1 MSVLPIEVPSGS
13 SKTWGSSNPFWSSQ
27 YSHWKWHLDHLRLWD
42 HLQSFWIITDN
53 TSMNKILFHPIL
65 RLKRLCGW
73 IGYLRPDQ
81 ILDHLMVK
89 RTMLPPGCQGE
100 RPRREDRRSSTPPSS
115 LLATGPSC
123 TLLTAQLR
131 SNQPSRLLL
140 LQEINIQFFIRSEL
154 KKY

>member
-13 SKTWGSSNPFWSSQ
+13 SKTWGLSNPFWSSQ

-65 RLKRLCGW
+65 RLKRFCGW

-89 RTMLPPGCQGE
+89 KTMLPPGYQGE
-100 RPRREDRRSSTPPSS
+100 RPRREDRRSSSPPSR
-115 LLATGPSC
+115 LLAAGPSC

-131 SNQPSRLLL
+131 SNQPSRPLL